1 MEEYS
6 PEIYDYEDDYDNRY
20 NIFKEYLQE
29 LADLNLIFLYRN
41 INLGCEEIFYKDKL
55 ISSVLNRDVWKIG
68 EGMNQNSLDEYDQD
82 DREGIVNKYKI
93 WTWFK
98 CNKNMLFN
106 IELSISKSQFL

>member
-20 NIFKEYLQE
+20 NLFKEYLQE
-29 LADLNLIFLYRN
+29 LADLDLIFLYRN

-55 ISSVLNRDVWKIG
+55 ISSVLNRDVFKIG
-68 EGMNQNSLDEYDQD
+68 EGMNQNSLDEYEQYDG
-82 DREGIVNKYKI
+82 EGIVNKYKI